1 MERRETGEEKK
12 EDEREVRRK
21 NGVKERKKKGRNRL
35 MDPDNPQS
43 AV

>member
-21 NGVKERKKKGRNRL
+21 NGVKERKKKGRKGL